1 MAKLGRYSA
10 NRIKVQEKTADYTVE
25 VNDCGTLF
33 VINPT
38 ADTTL
43 TLPSA
48 AAAGKGWWIEVMVD
62 EEDGGTV
69 DKDVNINVADGT
81 FLTGLLVAA
90 DGGGASIGNGTSND
104 FIRFDE
110 GAATSGEMVK
120 IISLGD
126 RYVAHGLIV
135 DATDTSFGDDAL
147 S

>member
-1 MAKLGRYSA
+1 MSKLGRYSA
-10 NRIKVQEKTADYTVE
+10 NRIKVQEKTASYTV
-25 VNDCGTLF
+25 VVSDCGTLF

-43 TLPSA
+43 TLPTPSN
-48 AAAGKGWWIEVMVD
+48 AGKGWWIEVMVD

-81 FLTGLLVAA
+81 FFTGLLVAA

-110 GAATSGEMVK
+110 GAATSGELVR

-126 RYVAHGLIV
+126 RYVAHGFIV
-135 DATDTSFGDDAL
+135 DESDTSFGDAAL

>member
-10 NRIKVQEKTADYTVE
+10 NRIKIQEKVASFTVE

-38 ADTTL
+38 ADTTV
-43 TLPSA
+43 TLPA
-48 AAAGKGWWIEVMVD
+48 PAAAGKGWWIEVMVD

-69 DKDVNINVADGT
+69 DKDVNINVNDGT
-81 FLTGLLVAA
+81 FFTGVLVAA

-110 GAATSGEMVK
+110 GAATSGEMVR
-120 IISLGD
+120 IVSLGD
-126 RYVAHGLIV
+126 RYVAHGFIV
-135 DATDTSFGDDAL
+135 DASDTSFGDDAL

>member
-10 NRIKVQEKTADYTVE
+10 NRIKIRELTADHTAAVAE
-25 VNDCGTLF
+25 CGTMY

-43 TLPSA
+43 TLPAPASA
-48 AAAGKGWWIEVMVD
+48 GAGWWCEVMID

-69 DKDVNINVADGT
+69 DKDVNITAADGSFFT
-81 FLTGLLVAA
+81 GILTAA

-120 IISLGD
+120 IVCLGD
-126 RYVAHGLIV
+126 RYVAHGGIV
-135 DATDTSFGDDAL
+135 DATDSSFGDAAL